1 MPADLSRGR
10 AAPARPYAE
19 TSAARGRRFPA
30 LSDRTVGVLFLLPFL
45 LTALFFMIYPVAEAV
60 RMAFYSYNPLR
71 PDVTAFVGLS
81 NFRFILDDALFWDA
95 LWQGAVWTL
104 FSILFQTVLGVG
116 IALLLNQALPGIAVF
131 RGLLLFPYIVP
142 TVVIALIWRWI
153 FNPEIG
159 VVNYALQASGLISQP
174 IYWLSTP
181 DMAMASTIM
190 LNVWKYTPFVV
201 ICVLARLQSIPLEL
215 YDAAKVDGAGVL
227 RRFLDV
233 TLPQLKEVLI
243 VVVVFRTIWTF
254 SKFEE
259 IYLLTKGGPG
269 TSTFNLAV
277 YSFEQSIASLR
288 LGVGAATGV
297 VMIVILFIGSIVYL
311 RVSGFGRDERAA

>member
-1 MPADLSRGR
+1 MRYGAGKGTATR
-10 AAPARPYAE
+10 
-19 TSAARGRRFPA
+19 ARGFS
-30 LSDRTVGVLFLLPFL
+30 LSDQAVGVLFMVPFVV
-45 LTALFFMIYPVAEAV
+45 TALFFMAYPIVEAV
-60 RMAFYSYNPLR
+60 RMAFFSYNPLR
-71 PDVTAFVGLS
+71 PGVSSYVGLS
-81 NFRFILDDALFWDA
+81 NFAFIFDDPLFWSSFRQA
-95 LWQGAVWTL
+95 MVWTG
-104 FSILFQTVLGVG
+104 FSILFQTIFGVA
-116 IALLLNQALPGIAVF
+116 IALLLHQTLPGIAIF

-159 VVNYALQASGLISQP
+159 VVNHALLAGGLINER

-181 DMAMASTIM
+181 EMAMASTIM

-201 ICVLARLQSIPLEL
+201 ICVLARLQSVPQDL
-215 YDAAKVDGAGVL
+215 YDAAKVDGAGVV

-254 SKFEE
+254 NKFEE

-277 YSFEQSIASLR
+277 YSFEQSIANLK

-297 VMIVILFIGSIVYL
+297 IMMIMLSVGSVIYL
-311 RVSGFGRDERAA
+311 KSAGFAREEAA

>member
-1 MPADLSRGR
+1 LEEGLGARLRGF
-10 AAPARPYAE
+10 
-19 TSAARGRRFPA
+19 T
-30 LSDRTVGVLFLLPFL
+30 LSDQAVGVLFIVPFVV
-45 LTALFFMIYPVAEAV
+45 TALFFMVYPIVEAV
-60 RMAFYSYNPLR
+60 RMAFFSYNPLR
-71 PDVTAFVGLS
+71 PGVTAFVGLA
-81 NFRFILDDALFWDA
+81 NFSYIFDDPLFWSSFRQA
-95 LWQGAVWTL
+95 TVWTA
-104 FSILFQTVLGVG
+104 FSIVFQTIFGVA
-116 IALLLNQALPGIAVF
+116 IALLLHQALPGIAIF

-142 TVVIALIWRWI
+142 TVVVALIWRWI

-159 VVNYALQASGLISQP
+159 VVNDALLAGGLITER

-181 DMAMASTIM
+181 EMAMASTIM

-201 ICVLARLQSIPLEL
+201 ICVLARLQSVPLDL
-215 YDAAKVDGAGVL
+215 YDAAKVDGAGVV

-254 SKFEE
+254 NKFEE

-277 YSFEQSIASLR
+277 YAFEQSIASLK

-297 VMIVILFIGSIVYL
+297 IMMVMLSIGSVIYL
-311 RVSGFGRDERAA
+311 RTTGFAREDAAA

>member
-1 MPADLSRGR
+1 MQRLRFLS
-10 AAPARPYAE
+10 
-19 TSAARGRRFPA
+19 
-30 LSDRTVGVLFLLPFL
+30 SDRSIGLLFLAPFVVTAAL
-45 LTALFFMIYPVAEAV
+45 LMVYPIVEAIRLAFF
-60 RMAFYSYNPLR
+60 SYNPLR
-71 PDVTAFVGLS
+71 PDSSAFVGLA
-81 NFRFILDDALFWDA
+81 NFQYIFNDPLFWDSFRQATIWTA
-95 LWQGAVWTL
+95 L
-104 FSILFQTVLGVG
+104 SILFQTVFGVA
-116 IALLLNQALPGIAVF
+116 IALLLHRVLFGMAVF

-159 VVNYALQASGLISQP
+159 VVNYGLLSTGVISEP

-181 DMAMASTIM
+181 SMAMTSTIM

-201 ICVLARLQSIPLEL
+201 ICVLARLQSVPLEL
-215 YDAAKVDGAGVL
+215 YDAAKVDGAGIV

-243 VVVVFRTIWTF
+243 VVIVFRTIWTF
-254 SKFEE
+254 NKFEE

-297 VMIVILFIGSIVYL
+297 VMMVMLLLGSIIYL
-311 RVSGFGRDERAA
+311 RVSGFGADEKAS

>member
-1 MPADLSRGR
+1 MQRTGFLS
-10 AAPARPYAE
+10 
-19 TSAARGRRFPA
+19 
-30 LSDRTVGVLFLLPFL
+30 SDRVVGILFIVPFI
-45 LTALFFMIYPVAEAV
+45 LTALFFMVYPIAEAI
-60 RMAFYSYNPLR
+60 RMAFFSYNPLR
-71 PDVTAFVGLS
+71 PELSSFVGLS
-81 NFRFILDDALFWDA
+81 NFEFIFNDPLFWA
-95 LWQGAVWTL
+95 SFWQGTVWTL
-104 FSILFQTVLGVG
+104 LSILFQTVFGVG
-116 IALLLNQALPGIAVF
+116 LAMLLSRALFGMAIF

-159 VVNYALQASGLISQP
+159 VVNYGLGAAGIISEP

-181 DMAMASTIM
+181 NMAMASTIM

-201 ICVLARLQSIPLEL
+201 ICVLARLQSVPTEL
-215 YDAAKVDGAGVL
+215 YDAAKVDGAGPF

-243 VVVVFRTIWTF
+243 VVIVFRTIWTF
-254 SKFEE
+254 NKFEE

-297 VMIVILFIGSIVYL
+297 VMMVMLLIGSIVYL
-311 RVSGFGRDERAA
+311 RVAGFGADEKAS

>member
-1 MPADLSRGR
+1 MATRF
-10 AAPARPYAE
+10 
-19 TSAARGRRFPA
+19 RRFT
-30 LSDRTVGVLFLLPFL
+30 LSDQAVGVLFMVPFV
-45 LTALFFMIYPVAEAV
+45 LTALFFMVYPIVEAV
-60 RMAFYSYNPLR
+60 RMAFFSYNPLR
-71 PDVTAFVGLS
+71 PDLSAFVGLS
-81 NFRFILDDALFWDA
+81 NFSYIFDDQLFWTSF
-95 LWQGAVWTL
+95 WQATVWTG
-104 FSILFQTVLGVG
+104 FSIVFQTLFGVA
-116 IALLLNQALPGIAVF
+116 IALLLHQALPGIAIF

-159 VVNYALQASGLISQP
+159 VVNYALLTSGVISER

-181 DMAMASTIM
+181 EMAMASTIM

-201 ICVLARLQSIPLEL
+201 ICVLARLQSVPLEL
-215 YDAAKVDGAGVL
+215 YDSAKVDGAGVI
-227 RRFLDV
+227 RRFADV

-254 SKFEE
+254 NKFEE

-277 YSFEQSIASLR
+277 YAFEQSIANLK

-297 VMIVILFIGSIVYL
+297 IMMIMLSVGSVIYL
-311 RVSGFGRDERAA
+311 RSAGFAREEGHG